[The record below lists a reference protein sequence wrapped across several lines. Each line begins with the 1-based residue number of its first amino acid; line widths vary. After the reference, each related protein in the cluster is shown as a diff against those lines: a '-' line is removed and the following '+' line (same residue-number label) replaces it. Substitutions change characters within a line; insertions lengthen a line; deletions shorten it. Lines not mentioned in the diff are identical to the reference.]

1 MPCINYSILEQA
13 SKSSEKEKLSEKK
26 KKNPVQQIQINF
38 NFPSPLFI
46 DTGSAA
52 INERISI

>member
-13 SKSSEKEKLSEKK
+13 SKSSEKEGKK
-26 KKNPVQQIQINF
+26 KKRKIQF
-38 NFPSPLFI
+38 NKFNLSFPLFI